1 MEADGIS
8 ERFAKSIELHG
19 LKFNRLIGNFIKYN
33 LNFKY
38 NKNTYDSIINNRNI
52 KKYIYN
58 TIVLGDGDSSVLKKL
73 LEIVPYGSHQLVQK
87 IECRNHILR
96 NYSTKL
102 SALTKN
108 TKYPPYLRQLIT
120 KNIIKFCVAIRKAIQ
135 YRKNLNINNIA
146 KIKGN

>member
-8 ERFAKSIELHG
+8 EGFARSIELHG

-52 KKYIYN
+52 KQKIYI
-58 TIVLGDGDSSVLKKL
+58 IVLGDGDSSVLKKL
-73 LEIVPYGSHQLVQK
+73 LEIVPYGPHQLVQK

-120 KNIIKFCVAIRKAIQ
+120 KKITKFCVAIRKAIQ
-135 YRKNLNINNIA
+135 FRKNLNTNNIA